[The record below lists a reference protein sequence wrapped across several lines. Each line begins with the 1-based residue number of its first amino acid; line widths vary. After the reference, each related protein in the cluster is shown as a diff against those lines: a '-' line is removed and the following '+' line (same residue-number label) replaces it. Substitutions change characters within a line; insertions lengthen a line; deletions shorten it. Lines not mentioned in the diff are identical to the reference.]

1 MLETEGDN
9 LQGSIE
15 VQFLSLTVAPIN
27 NSQQEMQI
35 GLRARLDSKLDKIKS
50 LLNHLQPLFQPFIY
64 LLSIS
69 LSTFSMHL
77 L

>member
-15 VQFLSLTVAPIN
+15 VQFLSLTFAPIN

-35 GLRARLDSKLDKIKS
+35 GLRARLDSKLDKI
-50 LLNHLQPLFQPFIY
+50 N
-64 LLSIS
+64 
-69 LSTFSMHL
+69 
-77 L
+77 